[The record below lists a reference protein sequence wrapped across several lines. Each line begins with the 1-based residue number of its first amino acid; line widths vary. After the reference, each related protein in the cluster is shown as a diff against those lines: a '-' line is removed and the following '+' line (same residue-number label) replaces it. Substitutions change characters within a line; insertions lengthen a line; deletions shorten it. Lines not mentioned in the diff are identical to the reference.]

1 MCHFCLHSEHASNP
15 NHSQPSVTVSPLNP
29 NDEISILS
37 TRMSRDED
45 VQNSCFGFVRL
56 FVAFVAP
63 GAFVCACRVLFAV
76 SKIDTVVWMTL
87 TKLKQIFENAH
98 KEQKQWADAQC
109 DARDARA
116 RVHHVWLSCN
126 ILKQHVSK
134 WIKS

>member
-1 MCHFCLHSEHASNP
+1 MLSLS
-15 NHSQPSVTVSPLNP
+15 SRYSVF
-29 NDEISILS
+29 ILS
-37 TRMSRDED
+37 TRTSRDED
-45 VQNSCFGFVRL
+45 VQNSYFGFVRL

-63 GAFVCACRVLFAV
+63 GAFVCGCLVLFAV
-76 SKIDTVVWMTL
+76 SKIEMAVWMML

-109 DARDARA
+109 DARHACA
-116 RVHHVWLSCN
+116 RVHHVWLSSN